1 MLQLLRM
8 WLKSS
13 VSFALQTE
21 NARCVIDSIASVYS
35 VQLPWAYCK
44 VLSFLTLSTMIG
56 PKIVFFRSNLLVFML
71 TLTC

>member
-1 MLQLLRM
+1 M

-13 VSFALQTE
+13 FSFALQTE
-21 NARCVIDSIASVYS
+21 NARYIIDSIASAYN
-35 VQLPWAYCK
+35 VQLPWDYCK

-56 PKIVFFRSNLLVFML
+56 AKIVFFRSNLLVFML